1 MPNRSEEVQDI
12 IERMPTRWCMWV
24 ALIIAHRLSTIR
36 HAGQIVVMHQGE
48 IAEIGT
54 HEESLAHQLVT
65 CFRGRKVRTVIQ
77 GLYGAVGTE
86 YAGITVFPELA
97 GHVGLIVAEQVH
109 GLHQLVVRAAPA

>member
-54 HEESLAHQLVT
+54 HKELMQRRGYYAELVASQVD
-65 CFRGRKVRTVIQ
+65 K
-77 GLYGAVGTE
+77 L
-86 YAGITVFPELA
+86 
-97 GHVGLIVAEQVH
+97 EQS
-109 GLHQLVVRAAPA
+109 RS

>member
-36 HAGQIVVMHQGE
+36 YAGQIVVMHQGE

-54 HEESLAHQLVT
+54 HEELMQRRGYYAELVASQAD
-65 CFRGRKVRTVIQ
+65 K
-77 GLYGAVGTE
+77 L
-86 YAGITVFPELA
+86 
-97 GHVGLIVAEQVH
+97 EQS
-109 GLHQLVVRAAPA
+109 RS

>member
-54 HEESLAHQLVT
+54 HKELMQRRGYYAELVT
-65 CFRGRKVRTVIQ
+65 SQADK
-77 GLYGAVGTE
+77 L
-86 YAGITVFPELA
+86 
-97 GHVGLIVAEQVH
+97 EQI
-109 GLHQLVVRAAPA
+109 RS

>member
-54 HEESLAHQLVT
+54 HKELMQRRGYYAELVASQADK
-65 CFRGRKVRTVIQ
+65 F
-77 GLYGAVGTE
+77 E
-86 YAGITVFPELA
+86 
-97 GHVGLIVAEQVH
+97 
-109 GLHQLVVRAAPA
+109 

>member
-36 HAGQIVVMHQGE
+36 HAGHIVVMHQGE

-54 HEESLAHQLVT
+54 HEELMQRRGYYAELVASQADKLE
-65 CFRGRKVRTVIQ
+65 RSGS
-77 GLYGAVGTE
+77 
-86 YAGITVFPELA
+86 
-97 GHVGLIVAEQVH
+97 
-109 GLHQLVVRAAPA
+109 

>member
-12 IERMPTRWCMWV
+12 IERMPMRWCMWV

-54 HEESLAHQLVT
+54 HKELMQRRGYYAELVASQAD
-65 CFRGRKVRTVIQ
+65 K
-77 GLYGAVGTE
+77 L
-86 YAGITVFPELA
+86 
-97 GHVGLIVAEQVH
+97 EQS
-109 GLHQLVVRAAPA
+109 RS

>member
-36 HAGQIVVMHQGE
+36 HVGQIVVMHQGE

-54 HEESLAHQLVT
+54 HKELMQRRGYYAELVASQAD
-65 CFRGRKVRTVIQ
+65 K
-77 GLYGAVGTE
+77 L
-86 YAGITVFPELA
+86 
-97 GHVGLIVAEQVH
+97 EQS
-109 GLHQLVVRAAPA
+109 RS

>member
-24 ALIIAHRLSTIR
+24 TSIIAHRLSTIR

-54 HEESLAHQLVT
+54 HEELMQRRGYYAELVASQAD
-65 CFRGRKVRTVIQ
+65 K
-77 GLYGAVGTE
+77 L
-86 YAGITVFPELA
+86 
-97 GHVGLIVAEQVH
+97 EQS
-109 GLHQLVVRAAPA
+109 RS

>member
-24 ALIIAHRLSTIR
+24 ALIIVHRLSTIR

-54 HEESLAHQLVT
+54 HEELMQRRGYYAELVASQADKLE
-65 CFRGRKVRTVIQ
+65 RSRS
-77 GLYGAVGTE
+77 
-86 YAGITVFPELA
+86 
-97 GHVGLIVAEQVH
+97 
-109 GLHQLVVRAAPA
+109 

>member
-54 HEESLAHQLVT
+54 HKELMQRRGYYAELVASQADKLE
-65 CFRGRKVRTVIQ
+65 RSGS
-77 GLYGAVGTE
+77 
-86 YAGITVFPELA
+86 
-97 GHVGLIVAEQVH
+97 
-109 GLHQLVVRAAPA
+109 

>member
-24 ALIIAHRLSTIR
+24 ALIIAYRLSTIR

-54 HEESLAHQLVT
+54 HEELMQRRGYYAELVASQAD
-65 CFRGRKVRTVIQ
+65 K
-77 GLYGAVGTE
+77 L
-86 YAGITVFPELA
+86 
-97 GHVGLIVAEQVH
+97 EQS
-109 GLHQLVVRAAPA
+109 RS

>member
-24 ALIIAHRLSTIR
+24 ALIIAHRLSNIR

-54 HEESLAHQLVT
+54 HKELMQRRGYYAELVASQVD
-65 CFRGRKVRTVIQ
+65 K
-77 GLYGAVGTE
+77 L
-86 YAGITVFPELA
+86 
-97 GHVGLIVAEQVH
+97 EQS
-109 GLHQLVVRAAPA
+109 RS

>member
-1 MPNRSEEVQDI
+1 MPNRSEEVQEI

-54 HEESLAHQLVT
+54 HEELMQRRGYHAELVT
-65 CFRGRKVRTVIQ
+65 SQADKLERSGS
-77 GLYGAVGTE
+77 
-86 YAGITVFPELA
+86 
-97 GHVGLIVAEQVH
+97 
-109 GLHQLVVRAAPA
+109 

>member
-24 ALIIAHRLSTIR
+24 VLIIAHRLSTIR

-54 HEESLAHQLVT
+54 HKELMQRRGYYAELVASQAD
-65 CFRGRKVRTVIQ
+65 K
-77 GLYGAVGTE
+77 L
-86 YAGITVFPELA
+86 
-97 GHVGLIVAEQVH
+97 EQS
-109 GLHQLVVRAAPA
+109 RS

>member
-54 HEESLAHQLVT
+54 HKELMQRRGYYAELVAS
-65 CFRGRKVRTVIQ
+65 RQIN
-77 GLYGAVGTE
+77 LNGAVRK
-86 YAGITVFPELA
+86 YPYCVS
-97 GHVGLIVAEQVH
+97 
-109 GLHQLVVRAAPA
+109 

>member
-54 HEESLAHQLVT
+54 HKELMQRRGYYAELVASQAD
-65 CFRGRKVRTVIQ
+65 K
-77 GLYGAVGTE
+77 L
-86 YAGITVFPELA
+86 
-97 GHVGLIVAEQVH
+97 EQS
-109 GLHQLVVRAAPA
+109 RS

>member
-54 HEESLAHQLVT
+54 HKELMQRRGYYAELVAS
-65 CFRGRKVRTVIQ
+65 Q
-77 GLYGAVGTE
+77 
-86 YAGITVFPELA
+86 
-97 GHVGLIVAEQVH
+97 AEKLEQS
-109 GLHQLVVRAAPA
+109 RS

>member
-54 HEESLAHQLVT
+54 HKELMQRRGYYAELVASQADKLE
-65 CFRGRKVRTVIQ
+65 RSRS
-77 GLYGAVGTE
+77 
-86 YAGITVFPELA
+86 
-97 GHVGLIVAEQVH
+97 
-109 GLHQLVVRAAPA
+109 

>member
-36 HAGQIVVMHQGE
+36 HAGQIVVMRQGE

-54 HEESLAHQLVT
+54 HEELMQRRGYYAELVASQAD
-65 CFRGRKVRTVIQ
+65 K
-77 GLYGAVGTE
+77 L
-86 YAGITVFPELA
+86 
-97 GHVGLIVAEQVH
+97 EQS
-109 GLHQLVVRAAPA
+109 RS

>member
-54 HEESLAHQLVT
+54 HKELMQRRGYYAELVAS
-65 CFRGRKVRTVIQ
+65 RQINLNRAVRKYPYCVS
-77 GLYGAVGTE
+77 
-86 YAGITVFPELA
+86 
-97 GHVGLIVAEQVH
+97 
-109 GLHQLVVRAAPA
+109 

>member
-54 HEESLAHQLVT
+54 HEELMQRRGYYAELVASQADKLE
-65 CFRGRKVRTVIQ
+65 RSGS
-77 GLYGAVGTE
+77 
-86 YAGITVFPELA
+86 
-97 GHVGLIVAEQVH
+97 
-109 GLHQLVVRAAPA
+109 

>member
-24 ALIIAHRLSTIR
+24 ALIIAHRLSIIR

-54 HEESLAHQLVT
+54 HKELMQRRGYYAELVASQAD
-65 CFRGRKVRTVIQ
+65 K
-77 GLYGAVGTE
+77 L
-86 YAGITVFPELA
+86 
-97 GHVGLIVAEQVH
+97 EQS
-109 GLHQLVVRAAPA
+109 RS

>member
-24 ALIIAHRLSTIR
+24 ASIIAHRLSTIR

-54 HEESLAHQLVT
+54 HKELMQRRGYYAELVASQADK
-65 CFRGRKVRTVIQ
+65 F
-77 GLYGAVGTE
+77 E
-86 YAGITVFPELA
+86 
-97 GHVGLIVAEQVH
+97 
-109 GLHQLVVRAAPA
+109 

>member
-24 ALIIAHRLSTIR
+24 ALIIAYRLSTIR

-54 HEESLAHQLVT
+54 HEELMQRRGYYAELVASQAD
-65 CFRGRKVRTVIQ
+65 KI
-77 GLYGAVGTE
+77 
-86 YAGITVFPELA
+86 
-97 GHVGLIVAEQVH
+97 EQS
-109 GLHQLVVRAAPA
+109 RS

>member
-36 HAGQIVVMHQGE
+36 HAGQIVVMHQEE

-54 HEESLAHQLVT
+54 HEELMQRRGYYAELVASQAD
-65 CFRGRKVRTVIQ
+65 K
-77 GLYGAVGTE
+77 L
-86 YAGITVFPELA
+86 
-97 GHVGLIVAEQVH
+97 EQS
-109 GLHQLVVRAAPA
+109 RS

>member
-1 MPNRSEEVQDI
+1 MPNHSEEVQDI

-54 HEESLAHQLVT
+54 HEELMQRRGYYAELVASQAD
-65 CFRGRKVRTVIQ
+65 K
-77 GLYGAVGTE
+77 L
-86 YAGITVFPELA
+86 
-97 GHVGLIVAEQVH
+97 EQS
-109 GLHQLVVRAAPA
+109 RS

>member
-48 IAEIGT
+48 IAGIGT
-54 HEESLAHQLVT
+54 HEELMQRRGYYAELVASQAD
-65 CFRGRKVRTVIQ
+65 K
-77 GLYGAVGTE
+77 L
-86 YAGITVFPELA
+86 
-97 GHVGLIVAEQVH
+97 EQS
-109 GLHQLVVRAAPA
+109 RS

>member
-24 ALIIAHRLSTIR
+24 ALIIAHRLSTIL

-54 HEESLAHQLVT
+54 HEELMQRRGYYAELVASQADKLE
-65 CFRGRKVRTVIQ
+65 RSGS
-77 GLYGAVGTE
+77 
-86 YAGITVFPELA
+86 
-97 GHVGLIVAEQVH
+97 
-109 GLHQLVVRAAPA
+109 

>member
-24 ALIIAHRLSTIR
+24 ALIIAHRLRTIR

-54 HEESLAHQLVT
+54 HKELMQRRGYYAELVASQVD
-65 CFRGRKVRTVIQ
+65 K
-77 GLYGAVGTE
+77 L
-86 YAGITVFPELA
+86 
-97 GHVGLIVAEQVH
+97 EQS
-109 GLHQLVVRAAPA
+109 RS

>member
-54 HEESLAHQLVT
+54 HEELMQRRRYYAELVASQAD
-65 CFRGRKVRTVIQ
+65 K
-77 GLYGAVGTE
+77 L
-86 YAGITVFPELA
+86 
-97 GHVGLIVAEQVH
+97 EQS
-109 GLHQLVVRAAPA
+109 RS